1 MSNKKSC
8 DLVQRGVA
16 GPSTDQIMDSIR
28 TEFWLPPKRGAD
40 AQPDRTST
48 TETKKVKP

>member
-1 MSNKKSC
+1 
-8 DLVQRGVA
+8 
-16 GPSTDQIMDSIR
+16 MDSIR
-28 TEFWLPPKRGAD
+28 TEFWLPPKRARAD

>member
-1 MSNKKSC
+1 MSNKSC
-8 DLVQRGVA
+8 DLIQSGVA
-16 GPSTDQIMDSIR
+16 GPSTERIMDSIR
-28 TEFWLPPKRGAD
+28 TEFWLPPNRGAD